1 MVRQEILVIAPGQQR
16 QGFTQ
21 RNQLLIGI
29 KHRIGVRQ
37 RRLNVDLP
45 VVIAKADPRLTVA
58 EAAVLPGVPWHRRA
72 AVVARL
78 TGEDCQQFV
87 RALPLRC
94 AFDKHIVAFDVAIV
108 ADVAEV
114 RVGHADLFALIDIG
128 RALHAVQHHRQHL
141 RRRHPV
147 LAFVAK
153 ARHDARLIVVTP
165 EQRVPRPIVHPL
177 LPVTEQRFQRHIVR
191 AGEGPFFTAGI
202 IDL

>member
-1 MVRQEILVIAPGQQR
+1 MVRQEILIITPGQQR

-37 RRLNVDLP
+37 RRLDVDLL

-58 EAAVLPGVPWHRRA
+58 EATVLAGVPRHRRA

-78 TGEDCQQFV
+78 AGKDCQQFV
-87 RALPLRC
+87 RALPLRRT
-94 AFDKHIVAFDVAIV
+94 FDKHIVALDVAII
-108 ADVAEV
+108 ADAVEV
-114 RVGHADLFALIDIG
+114 RIGHTDLFALINIG

-147 LAFVAK
+147 RAFVAK
-153 ARHDARLIVVTP
+153 ARDDARLIVVTP
-165 EQRVPRPIVHPL
+165 EQRVPCPVVHPL
-177 LPVTEQRFQRHIVR
+177 LPVAEQRLQRHIVR
-191 AGEGPFFTAGI
+191 AGEGPFLSAGI
-202 IDL
+202 IDF